1 MIKFDE
7 YWKHDAVALADL
19 VAKGE
24 VSAEEL
30 LDTAVERAEAV
41 NPAINAIV
49 YKQYDVARQ
58 AIRDGLPN
66 GPLKGVPYLF
76 KDLGAYDAGHPSTG
90 GSRLF
95 ADFVPDHDATYT
107 ERCKAAGL
115 VVMGRTNTPEFGL
128 NISTESTLLG
138 ACRNPWNLE
147 YSTGGSSGGA
157 AAAVAAGILPVAH
170 ATDGGGSIR
179 IPAANCGLFG
189 LKPTRGRNPAGPDVG
204 EGWAGMSCGHV
215 VSRSVRDSALMLD
228 CTHGAAPGDP
238 YAAPAPARP
247 FADEVGA
254 DPDKLRIAVMN
265 HGHDGE
271 PLSAECSQAVS
282 DTAKLLTDLG
292 HTVEAAD
299 PGIDTMAV
307 GRANRAIIAA
317 NTANMVR
324 NRAKALGR
332 EPSGQDVEAA
342 TWAMVQLGNAV
353 AGPDYADAVL
363 QIHLLSRKLGAF
375 FQDYDLILSSTLRNP
390 PLPLGTLNTQD
401 PDGIEAFGELIR
413 HELATT
419 PFYNAAGCPAMTVP
433 LHWSADV
440 LPVGVHFGATLG
452 DEATLLRLAA
462 QLEQAKPWFDKV
474 PDM

>member
-7 YWKHDAVALADL
+7 YRKHDAVALADL

-30 LDTAVERAEAV
+30 LDAAVDRAEAV
-41 NPAINAIV
+41 NPSINAIV

-128 NISTESTLLG
+128 NISTESALLG

-147 YSTGGSSGGA
+147 HSTGGSSGGA
-157 AAAVAAGILPVAH
+157 AAAVAVGILPVAH

-238 YAAPAPARP
+238 YAAPAPDRP
-247 FADEVGA
+247 FVDEVGV

-271 PLSAECSQAVS
+271 PLSVECSQAVS

-299 PGIDTMAV
+299 PGIDTMAI
-307 GRANRAIIAA
+307 GLANRAIIAA

-401 PDGIEAFGELIR
+401 PDGIEDFGELIR

-440 LPVGVHFGATLG
+440 LPVGVHFGAALG
-452 DEATLLRLAA
+452 DEATLLRVAA
-462 QLEQAKPWFDKV
+462 QLEQAKPWFDKM

>member
-7 YWKHDAVALADL
+7 YRKHDAVALADL
-19 VAKGE
+19 VAKGA

-30 LDTAVERAEAV
+30 LDAAVDRAEAV
-41 NPAINAIV
+41 NPSINAIV

-128 NISTESTLLG
+128 NISTESALLG

-147 YSTGGSSGGA
+147 HSTGGSSGGA
-157 AAAVAAGILPVAH
+157 AAAVAVGILPVAH

-238 YAAPAPARP
+238 YAAPAPDRP
-247 FADEVGA
+247 FVDEVGV

-271 PLSAECSQAVS
+271 PLSVECSQAVS

-299 PGIDTMAV
+299 PGIDTMAI
-307 GRANRAIIAA
+307 GLANRAIIAA

-401 PDGIEAFGELIR
+401 PDGIEDFGELIR

-440 LPVGVHFGATLG
+440 LPVGVHFGAALG
-452 DEATLLRLAA
+452 DEATLLRVAA
-462 QLEQAKPWFDKV
+462 QLEQAKPWFDKM

>member
-7 YWKHDAVALADL
+7 YRKHDAVALADL

-30 LDTAVERAEAV
+30 LDAAVDRAEAV
-41 NPAINAIV
+41 NPSINAIV

-128 NISTESTLLG
+128 NISTESALLG

-147 YSTGGSSGGA
+147 HSTGGSSGGA
-157 AAAVAAGILPVAH
+157 AAAVAVGILPVAH

-238 YAAPAPARP
+238 YAAPAPDRP
-247 FADEVGA
+247 FVDEVGV

-271 PLSAECSQAVS
+271 PLSVECSQAVS

-299 PGIDTMAV
+299 PGIDTMAI
-307 GRANRAIIAA
+307 GLANRAIIAA

-363 QIHLLSRKLGAF
+363 QIHFLSRKLGAF

-401 PDGIEAFGELIR
+401 PDGIEDFGELIR

-440 LPVGVHFGATLG
+440 LPVGVHFGAALG
-452 DEATLLRLAA
+452 DEATLLRVAA
-462 QLEQAKPWFDKV
+462 QLEQAKPWFDKM